1 VQVGAD
7 VDRVRRVNRTVAFLY
22 VLDLALLVH
31 DKRGAAGK
39 LRLLVQDAILLRHLP
54 CHVAQKW
61 KFDSDFFGERGV
73 GRGSVNADT
82 QDGCVFEVDLARV
95 DTRLVCLKFF
105 RSTTGE
111 GKNVERQYDI
121 LLAAVIAQLHR
132 RSLVAAQCEIG
143 RNVSDLQ
150 KCVGELGLWLLL
162 RPSSGRSEEPSKE
175 QSQQEG

>member
-22 VLDLALLVH
+22 MLDLALLVH
-31 DKRGAAGK
+31 DKRSAARK
-39 LRLLVQDAILLRHLP
+39 LRLLVQDAVLLRDLP
-54 CHVAQKW
+54 CHVAQEW
-61 KFDSDFFGERGV
+61 KFDPDFLGERSV
-73 GRGSVNADT
+73 RRRSVNADT
-82 QDGCVFEVDLARV
+82 QDGGVFQVDLARV

-105 RSTTGE
+105 RSTSGE

-132 RSLVAAQCEIG
+132 CPLVAAQGEIG
-143 RNVSDLQ
+143 CNVSNLQ
-150 KCVGELGLWLLL
+150 KRVGDLGRLL
-162 RPSSGRSEEPSKE
+162 RPGSGWIEKPSKD